1 MSGVRKGGGHSFV
14 KIVNVGDII
23 LMAFFLG
30 VGVGSGFFFWRKTPV
45 GNVCL
50 IQSRAGHQTIVLP
63 QDTVITIT
71 GPVGKTVVEV
81 KGRRVRV
88 RNSDC
93 RNKICVR
100 TGWIEKYGEM
110 SVCAP
115 NGVIVQIKGQE
126 GIDAV
131 TR

>member
-1 MSGVRKGGGHSFV
+1 MSGVRKGGGHRFV

-23 LMAFFLG
+23 LMVFFLS

-50 IQSRAGHQTIVLP
+50 IQSWVGHQTIFLSR
-63 QDTVITIT
+63 DTVITIT

-81 KGRRVRV
+81 KGKRVRV
-88 RNSDC
+88 QDSDC
-93 RNKICVR
+93 RNKICVQ
-100 TGWIEKYGEM
+100 TGWIEKSGQM

-115 NGVIVQIKGQE
+115 NRVIVQIKGQE